1 MSNILIAHGFTLLS
15 NVCGT
20 YTFINI
26 TPEKFNFDSI
36 DIRVLINSIILAPI
50 SWSWVF
56 KPIAKR
62 MNWDYKDFDNKLNN

>member
-1 MSNILIAHGFTLLS
+1 MSQQEKFIITQDKSVSNILIAHGFTLLS

-36 DIRVLINSIILAPI
+36 DVTK
-50 SWSWVF
+50 VHF
-56 KPIAKR
+56 T
-62 MNWDYKDFDNKLNN
+62 NKLNI